1 MNLKEY
7 GIDIKKGKIELHKS
21 SFTGREWRVLQRIFG
36 TTPDCVAIKVE
47 GNLKISKIDKVGF
60 QNNYKQILEQD
71 PAEKTFDLN
80 VIKSFI
86 MSKGGS
92 INIDELYYTP
102 MYRPTVNSIRELNK
116 IILAVEKNNKPFESE
131 IKLMKESDIL
141 NIGYFIFSCVIR
153 EIHWTFKVYTDPN
166 SDKCISFP
174 VDPYKTQYKLCVNKG
189 ILGIKVDNK

>member
-92 INIDELYYTP
+92 INIDEL
-102 MYRPTVNSIRELNK
+102 EAKAEEQLNVLK
-116 IILAVEKNNKPFESE
+116 
-131 IKLMKESDIL
+131 KLITRAFWIWSAKERQRSVM
-141 NIGYFIFSCVIR
+141 G
-153 EIHWTFKVYTDPN
+153 
-166 SDKCISFP
+166 
-174 VDPYKTQYKLCVNKG
+174 
-189 ILGIKVDNK
+189 